1 MAEVVENMAR
11 LPDSDRAAVAAYLK
25 RVAAVAAVTE

>member
-1 MAEVVENMAR
+1 VHVQENMAR

-25 RVAAVAAVTE
+25 ATPSVP